1 MIKTKIEK
9 LEDQLE
15 KIIKRG
21 IPERFIN
28 DIKFITHKRVR
39 KIEKLIDQKT
49 AHTISF
55 DVFYFD
61 AFYEDIEGQPYSEV
75 STHHYTFDGEKY
87 HESSSPKGVVFKI
100 ACGLS

>member
-15 KIIKRG
+15 KIIKCG
-21 IPERFIN
+21 IPEHFI
-28 DIKFITHKRVR
+28 
-39 KIEKLIDQKT
+39 
-49 AHTISF
+49 
-55 DVFYFD
+55 
-61 AFYEDIEGQPYSEV
+61 
-75 STHHYTFDGEKY
+75 GEKY